1 MHRNREGGGINAAVL
16 ERRLHRIVNGIAGER
31 CAGDCVN
38 LVALILENLL
48 RELRNRDASY
58 AFGLGVV

>member
-1 MHRNREGGGINAAVL
+1 MHRNREGGGINAAVF
-16 ERRLHRIVNGIAGER
+16 ERCLHRIVNGIAREG

-38 LVALILENLL
+38 LVALILKDLL